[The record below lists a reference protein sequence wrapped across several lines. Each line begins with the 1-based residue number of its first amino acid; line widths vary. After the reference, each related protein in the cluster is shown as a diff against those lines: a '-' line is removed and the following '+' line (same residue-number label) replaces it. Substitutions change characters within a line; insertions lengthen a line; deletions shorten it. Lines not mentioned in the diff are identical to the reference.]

1 MQSKPHGKGLAGFI
15 FGLLLATFIIGV
27 VLYFLNN
34 TPSGIRQPEEP
45 ETEIQ
50 PEILTPRQERR
61 AEPEPRP
68 GDTASGSGRYALPPG
83 DITDKPP
90 VAASVP
96 QQAST
101 PAQRPEDK
109 PAQTKPREPQRKPEP
124 EAKPTPEQILESGNV
139 ERARE
144 QARRQRREAEAKAAR
159 EAEAKAAREAEAKAA
174 REAEAAEPRGSR
186 SNAEPRGGNDRYIV
200 QMGSYNNPQAA
211 DTQRAKLAMLGV
223 NARVASSKRSDGQ
236 TVYRIQS
243 GRLSRAEAQ
252 ALSDKLRG
260 NGIDTLT
267 RQAD

>member
-1 MQSKPHGKGLAGFI
+1 MPNKPHGQGLSGFI
-15 FGLLLATFIIGV
+15 FGLLLATLIIGV

-34 TPSGIRQPEEP
+34 TPSGIKQPEAP
-45 ETEIQ
+45 KTEIQ
-50 PEILTPRQERR
+50 PEILTPRQERQ
-61 AEPEPRP
+61 PEQRP
-68 GDTASGSGRYALPPG
+68 SDTTVGSDSGRYALPPG

-101 PAQRPEDK
+101 PAQRTEDK
-109 PAQTKPREPQRKPEP
+109 PAQEDTPVHTKPREPQRKPEP

-159 EAEAKAAREAEAKAA
+159 EAEAKAAEQRAQRNAEAH
-174 REAEAAEPRGSR
+174 S
-186 SNAEPRGGNDRYIV
+186 GGNGRYIV
-200 QMGSYNNPQAA
+200 QMGSYNNPEAA

-252 ALSDKLRG
+252 ALSEKLRG

>member
-1 MQSKPHGKGLAGFI
+1 MQNKPYGKGLSGFI
-15 FGLLLATFIIGV
+15 FGLLLATLIIGV

-34 TPSGIRQPEEP
+34 TPSGIKQPEAP
-45 ETEIQ
+45 KTEIQ
-50 PEILTPRQERR
+50 PEILTPRQERQ
-61 AEPEPRP
+61 PEQRP
-68 GDTASGSGRYALPPG
+68 SDTTVGSDSGRYALPPG

-101 PAQRPEDK
+101 PAQRPEEK
-109 PAQTKPREPQRKPEP
+109 PAQEDKSVQTKPREQQRKPEP

-159 EAEAKAAREAEAKAA
+159 EAEAKAAEQRAQRNAEAH
-174 REAEAAEPRGSR
+174 
-186 SNAEPRGGNDRYIV
+186 NGGNGRYIV
-200 QMGSYNNPQAA
+200 QMGSYNNPEAA

-260 NGIDTLT
+260 NGINTLT

>member
-1 MQSKPHGKGLAGFI
+1 MQNKPYGKGLSGFI
-15 FGLLLATFIIGV
+15 FGLLLATLIIGV
-27 VLYFLNN
+27 VLYFLNS
-34 TPSGIRQPEEP
+34 TPSGIKQPEAP
-45 ETEIQ
+45 KTEIQ
-50 PEILTPRQERR
+50 PEILTPRQERQ
-61 AEPEPRP
+61 PEQRP
-68 GDTASGSGRYALPPG
+68 SDTTVGSDSGRYALPPG

-101 PAQRPEDK
+101 PAQRPEEKPALEDK
-109 PAQTKPREPQRKPEP
+109 PMQTKPREQQRKPEP

-159 EAEAKAAREAEAKAA
+159 EAEAKTAEQRAQRNAEAH
-174 REAEAAEPRGSR
+174 S
-186 SNAEPRGGNDRYIV
+186 GGNGRYIV

-223 NARVASSKRSDGQ
+223 NARVTSSKRSDGQ

-252 ALSDKLRG
+252 ALSERLRG

>member
-1 MQSKPHGKGLAGFI
+1 MQNKPYGKGLSGFI
-15 FGLLLATFIIGV
+15 FGLLLATLIIGV

-34 TPSGIRQPEEP
+34 TPSGIKQPEAP
-45 ETEIQ
+45 KTEIQ
-50 PEILTPRQERR
+50 PEILTPRQERQ
-61 AEPEPRP
+61 PEQRP
-68 GDTASGSGRYALPPG
+68 NDTTVGPDSGDYTLPPG

-90 VAASVP
+90 VSA
-96 QQAST
+96 AST
-101 PAQRPEDK
+101 PAQRQEEK
-109 PAQTKPREPQRKPEP
+109 PVQENKPVQTKPREPQRKPEP

-159 EAEAKAAREAEAKAA
+159 EAEAKAAEQRVQRNAEAH
-174 REAEAAEPRGSR
+174 S
-186 SNAEPRGGNDRYIV
+186 GGNGRYIV
-200 QMGSYNNPQAA
+200 QMGSYNNPEAA

>member
-1 MQSKPHGKGLAGFI
+1 MQNKPYGKGLSGFI
-15 FGLLLATFIIGV
+15 FGLLLATLIIGV

-34 TPSGIRQPEEP
+34 TPSGIKQPEAP
-45 ETEIQ
+45 KTEIQ
-50 PEILTPRQERR
+50 PEILTPRQERQ
-61 AEPEPRP
+61 PEQRP
-68 GDTASGSGRYALPPG
+68 SDTTVGSDSGHYSLPPG

-101 PAQRPEDK
+101 PAQRQEEKPAQEDK
-109 PAQTKPREPQRKPEP
+109 PVQTKPREPQRKPEP

-159 EAEAKAAREAEAKAA
+159 EAESKTAEQ
-174 REAEAAEPRGSR
+174 RTQR
-186 SNAEPRGGNDRYIV
+186 NAEGGNGRYIV

-223 NARVASSKRSDGQ
+223 NARVTNSKRSDGQ

>member
-1 MQSKPHGKGLAGFI
+1 MQNKPHGQGLSGFI
-15 FGLLLATFIIGV
+15 FGLLLATLIIGV

-34 TPSGIRQPEEP
+34 TPSGIKEP
-45 ETEIQ
+45 EAPKTEIQ
-50 PEILTPRQERR
+50 PEILTPRQERQ
-61 AEPEPRP
+61 PEQRP
-68 GDTASGSGRYALPPG
+68 SDTTVGSDSGRYALPPG

-101 PAQRPEDK
+101 PAQRPEEKPAQEDK
-109 PAQTKPREPQRKPEP
+109 PAQTKPREQQRKPEP

-159 EAEAKAAREAEAKAA
+159 EAEAKTAEQRAQRNAEAH
-174 REAEAAEPRGSR
+174 S
-186 SNAEPRGGNDRYIV
+186 GGNGRYIV

-223 NARVASSKRSDGQ
+223 NARVTSSKRSDGQ

-252 ALSDKLRG
+252 ALSERLRG

>member
-1 MQSKPHGKGLAGFI
+1 MQNKPHGQGLSGFI
-15 FGLLLATFIIGV
+15 FGLLLATLIIGV

-34 TPSGIRQPEEP
+34 TPSGIKQPEAP
-45 ETEIQ
+45 KTEIQ
-50 PEILTPRQERR
+50 PEILTPRQERQ
-61 AEPEPRP
+61 PEQRP
-68 GDTASGSGRYALPPG
+68 SDTTVGSDSGRYALPPG

-109 PAQTKPREPQRKPEP
+109 PEQDKPAQTKPREQQRKPEP

-159 EAEAKAAREAEAKAA
+159 EAEAKTAEQRAQRNAEAH
-174 REAEAAEPRGSR
+174 S
-186 SNAEPRGGNDRYIV
+186 GGNGRYIV

-223 NARVASSKRSDGQ
+223 NARVTSSKRSDGQ

-252 ALSDKLRG
+252 ALSERLRG

>member
-1 MQSKPHGKGLAGFI
+1 MQNKPYGKGLSGFI
-15 FGLLLATFIIGV
+15 FGLLLATLIIGV

-34 TPSGIRQPEEP
+34 TPSGIKQPEAP
-45 ETEIQ
+45 KTEIQ
-50 PEILTPRQERR
+50 PEILTPRQERQ
-61 AEPEPRP
+61 PEQRP
-68 GDTASGSGRYALPPG
+68 SDTTVGSDSGHYTLPPG

-109 PAQTKPREPQRKPEP
+109 PAQEDKPVQTKPREPQRKPEP

-144 QARRQRREAEAKAAR
+144 QVRRQRREAEAKAAR
-159 EAEAKAAREAEAKAA
+159 EAEAKAAEQRAQRNAEAH
-174 REAEAAEPRGSR
+174 S
-186 SNAEPRGGNDRYIV
+186 GGNGRYIV
-200 QMGSYNNPQAA
+200 QMGSYNNPEAA

-252 ALSDKLRG
+252 ALSERLRG

>member
-1 MQSKPHGKGLAGFI
+1 MPNKPHGQGLSGFI
-15 FGLLLATFIIGV
+15 FGLLLATLIIGV

-34 TPSGIRQPEEP
+34 TPSGIKQPEAP
-45 ETEIQ
+45 KTEIQ
-50 PEILTPRQERR
+50 PEILTPRQERQ
-61 AEPEPRP
+61 PEQRP
-68 GDTASGSGRYALPPG
+68 SDTTVGSDSGRYALPPG

-101 PAQRPEDK
+101 PAQRPEEKPAQEDK
-109 PAQTKPREPQRKPEP
+109 PVQTKPREQQRKPEP

-159 EAEAKAAREAEAKAA
+159 EAESKTAEQRAQ
-174 REAEAAEPRGSR
+174 R
-186 SNAEPRGGNDRYIV
+186 NAEGGNGRYIV

-223 NARVASSKRSDGQ
+223 NARVTSSKRSDGQ

-252 ALSDKLRG
+252 ALSERLRG

>member
-1 MQSKPHGKGLAGFI
+1 MPNKPHGQGLSGFI
-15 FGLLLATFIIGV
+15 FGLLLATLIIGV

-34 TPSGIRQPEEP
+34 TPSGIKQPEAP
-45 ETEIQ
+45 KTEIQ
-50 PEILTPRQERR
+50 PEILTPRQERQ
-61 AEPEPRP
+61 PEQRP
-68 GDTASGSGRYALPPG
+68 SDTTVGSDSGRYALPPG

-101 PAQRPEDK
+101 PAQRQEEKPAQEDK
-109 PAQTKPREPQRKPEP
+109 PVQTKPREPQRKPEP

-159 EAEAKAAREAEAKAA
+159 EAEAKTAEQRAQRNAEAH
-174 REAEAAEPRGSR
+174 S
-186 SNAEPRGGNDRYIV
+186 GGNGRYIV
-200 QMGSYNNPQAA
+200 QMGSYNNPEAA

-252 ALSDKLRG
+252 ALSERLRG

>member
-1 MQSKPHGKGLAGFI
+1 MPNKPHGQGLSGFI
-15 FGLLLATFIIGV
+15 FGLLLATLIIGV

-34 TPSGIRQPEEP
+34 TPSGIKQPEAP
-45 ETEIQ
+45 KTEIQ
-50 PEILTPRQERR
+50 PEILTPRQERQ
-61 AEPEPRP
+61 PEQRP
-68 GDTASGSGRYALPPG
+68 SDTTVGSDTGRYALPPG

-96 QQAST
+96 QQVST
-101 PAQRPEDK
+101 PAQRPEEKPAQEDK

-159 EAEAKAAREAEAKAA
+159 EAEAKTAEQRAQRNTEAHS
-174 REAEAAEPRGSR
+174 GS
-186 SNAEPRGGNDRYIV
+186 NGRYIV

-223 NARVASSKRSDGQ
+223 NARVTSSKRSDGQ

-252 ALSDKLRG
+252 ALSERLRG

>member
-1 MQSKPHGKGLAGFI
+1 MPNKPHGQGLSGFI
-15 FGLLLATFIIGV
+15 FGLLLATLIIGV

-34 TPSGIRQPEEP
+34 TPSGIKQPEAP
-45 ETEIQ
+45 KTEIQ
-50 PEILTPRQERR
+50 PEILTPRQERQ
-61 AEPEPRP
+61 PEQRP
-68 GDTASGSGRYALPPG
+68 NDTTVGSDSGHYSLPPG

-101 PAQRPEDK
+101 PAQRTEDK
-109 PAQTKPREPQRKPEP
+109 PAQEDKPVQTKPREPQRKPEP

-159 EAEAKAAREAEAKAA
+159 EAEAKAAEQRAQRNAEAH
-174 REAEAAEPRGSR
+174 S
-186 SNAEPRGGNDRYIV
+186 GGNGRYIV
-200 QMGSYNNPQAA
+200 QMGSYNNPEAA

-252 ALSDKLRG
+252 ALSEKLRG

>member
-1 MQSKPHGKGLAGFI
+1 MPNKPHGQGLSGFI
-15 FGLLLATFIIGV
+15 FGLLLATLIIGV

-34 TPSGIRQPEEP
+34 TPSGIKQPEAP
-45 ETEIQ
+45 KTEIQ
-50 PEILTPRQERR
+50 PEILTPRQERQ
-61 AEPEPRP
+61 PEQRP
-68 GDTASGSGRYALPPG
+68 SDTTVGSDSGRYALPPG

-101 PAQRPEDK
+101 PAQRPEEKPAQEDK
-109 PAQTKPREPQRKPEP
+109 PAQTKPREQQRKPEP

-159 EAEAKAAREAEAKAA
+159 EAEAKTAEQRAQ
-174 REAEAAEPRGSR
+174 R
-186 SNAEPRGGNDRYIV
+186 NAEVHSGGNGRYIV

-223 NARVASSKRSDGQ
+223 NARVTSSKRSDGQ

-252 ALSDKLRG
+252 ALSERLRG

>member
-1 MQSKPHGKGLAGFI
+1 MPNKPHGQGLSGFI
-15 FGLLLATFIIGV
+15 FGLLLATLIIGV

-34 TPSGIRQPEEP
+34 TPSGIKQPEAP
-45 ETEIQ
+45 KTEIQ
-50 PEILTPRQERR
+50 PEILTPRQERQ
-61 AEPEPRP
+61 PEQRP
-68 GDTASGSGRYALPPG
+68 SDTTVGSDSGRYALPPG

-101 PAQRPEDK
+101 PAQRQEEKPAQEDK
-109 PAQTKPREPQRKPEP
+109 PVQTKPREPQRKPEP

-159 EAEAKAAREAEAKAA
+159 EAEAKAAEQRAQRNAEAH
-174 REAEAAEPRGSR
+174 S
-186 SNAEPRGGNDRYIV
+186 GGNGRYIV
-200 QMGSYNNPQAA
+200 QTGSYNNPETA

-243 GRLSRAEAQ
+243 SRLSRAEAQ
-252 ALSDKLRG
+252 VLSDKLRG

>member
-1 MQSKPHGKGLAGFI
+1 MPNKPHGQGLSGFI
-15 FGLLLATFIIGV
+15 FGLLLATLIIGV

-34 TPSGIRQPEEP
+34 TPSGIKQPEAP
-45 ETEIQ
+45 KTEIQ
-50 PEILTPRQERR
+50 PEILTPRQERQ
-61 AEPEPRP
+61 PEQRP
-68 GDTASGSGRYALPPG
+68 SDTTVGSDSGRYALPPG

-101 PAQRPEDK
+101 PAQRPEEK
-109 PAQTKPREPQRKPEP
+109 PAQEDKSVQTKPREQQRKPEP

-159 EAEAKAAREAEAKAA
+159 EAESKTAEQ
-174 REAEAAEPRGSR
+174 RTQR
-186 SNAEPRGGNDRYIV
+186 NAEGGNGRYIV

-223 NARVASSKRSDGQ
+223 NARVTSSKRSDGQ

-252 ALSDKLRG
+252 ALSERLRG

>member
-1 MQSKPHGKGLAGFI
+1 MQTKPHGKGLSGFI
-15 FGLLLATFIIGV
+15 FGLLLATLIIGV

-34 TPSGIRQPEEP
+34 TPSGIKQPEAP
-45 ETEIQ
+45 KTEIQ
-50 PEILTPRQERR
+50 PEILTPRQEHQ
-61 AEPEPRP
+61 PEHRP
-68 GDTASGSGRYALPPG
+68 SDTTAGSDSGHYTLPPG

-109 PAQTKPREPQRKPEP
+109 PAQEDKTVQTKPRDPQRKPEP

-144 QARRQRREAEAKAAR
+144 QARRQRRETEAHN
-159 EAEAKAAREAEAKAA
+159 
-174 REAEAAEPRGSR
+174 S
-186 SNAEPRGGNDRYIV
+186 GNGHYIV

-243 GRLSRAEAQ
+243 SLLSRAEAQ

>member
-1 MQSKPHGKGLAGFI
+1 MQTKPHGKGLSGFI
-15 FGLLLATFIIGV
+15 FGLLLATLIIGV

-34 TPSGIRQPEEP
+34 TPSGIKQPEVP
-45 ETEIQ
+45 KTEIQ
-50 PEILTPRQERR
+50 PEILTPRQERQ
-61 AEPEPRP
+61 PEQRP
-68 GDTASGSGRYALPPG
+68 SDTTVGSDSGRYALPPG

-109 PAQTKPREPQRKPEP
+109 PEQDKPAQTKPREQQRKPEP

-159 EAEAKAAREAEAKAA
+159 EAEAKTAEQRAQRNAEAH
-174 REAEAAEPRGSR
+174 S
-186 SNAEPRGGNDRYIV
+186 GGNGRYIV

-223 NARVASSKRSDGQ
+223 NARVTSSKRSDGQ

-252 ALSDKLRG
+252 ALSERLRG

>member
-1 MQSKPHGKGLAGFI
+1 MQNKPYGKGLSGFI
-15 FGLLLATFIIGV
+15 FGLLLATLIIGV

-34 TPSGIRQPEEP
+34 TPSGIKQPEAP
-45 ETEIQ
+45 KTEIQ
-50 PEILTPRQERR
+50 PEILTPRQERQ
-61 AEPEPRP
+61 PEQRP
-68 GDTASGSGRYALPPG
+68 NDTTVGSDSGHYSLPPG

-101 PAQRPEDK
+101 PAQRQEEKPAQEDK
-109 PAQTKPREPQRKPEP
+109 PVQTKSREPQRKPEP

-159 EAEAKAAREAEAKAA
+159 EAEAKAAEQRAQRNAEAH
-174 REAEAAEPRGSR
+174 S
-186 SNAEPRGGNDRYIV
+186 GGNGRYIV
-200 QMGSYNNPQAA
+200 QMGSYNNPEAA

-223 NARVASSKRSDGQ
+223 NARVTSSKRSDGQ

>member
-1 MQSKPHGKGLAGFI
+1 MPNKPHGQGLSGFI
-15 FGLLLATFIIGV
+15 FGLLLATLIIGV
-27 VLYFLNN
+27 VLYFLNS
-34 TPSGIRQPEEP
+34 TPSGIKQPEAP
-45 ETEIQ
+45 KTEIQ
-50 PEILTPRQERR
+50 PEILTPRQERQ
-61 AEPEPRP
+61 PEQRP
-68 GDTASGSGRYALPPG
+68 SDTTVGSDSGRYALPPG

-101 PAQRPEDK
+101 PAQRPEEKPAQEDK
-109 PAQTKPREPQRKPEP
+109 PVQTKPREQQRKPEP

-159 EAEAKAAREAEAKAA
+159 EAEAKTAEQRAQRNAEAH
-174 REAEAAEPRGSR
+174 S
-186 SNAEPRGGNDRYIV
+186 GGNGRYIV
-200 QMGSYNNPQAA
+200 QMGSYNNPEAA

-223 NARVASSKRSDGQ
+223 NARVTSSKRSDGQ

-252 ALSDKLRG
+252 ALSERLRG

>member
-1 MQSKPHGKGLAGFI
+1 MPNKPHGQGLSGFI
-15 FGLLLATFIIGV
+15 FGLLLATLIIGV

-34 TPSGIRQPEEP
+34 TPSGIKQPEAP
-45 ETEIQ
+45 KTEIQ
-50 PEILTPRQERR
+50 PEILTPRQERQ
-61 AEPEPRP
+61 PEQRP
-68 GDTASGSGRYALPPG
+68 SDTTVGSDSGRYALPPG

-109 PAQTKPREPQRKPEP
+109 PEQDKPAQTKPREQQRKPEP

-159 EAEAKAAREAEAKAA
+159 EAESKTAEQRAQ
-174 REAEAAEPRGSR
+174 R
-186 SNAEPRGGNDRYIV
+186 NAEGGNGRYIV

-223 NARVASSKRSDGQ
+223 NARVTSSKRSDGQ

-252 ALSDKLRG
+252 ALSERLRG

>member
-1 MQSKPHGKGLAGFI
+1 MPNKPHGQGLSGFI
-15 FGLLLATFIIGV
+15 FGLLLATLIIGV

-34 TPSGIRQPEEP
+34 TPSGIKQPEAP
-45 ETEIQ
+45 KTEIQ
-50 PEILTPRQERR
+50 PEILTPRQERQ
-61 AEPEPRP
+61 PEQRP
-68 GDTASGSGRYALPPG
+68 SDTTVGSDSGRYTLPPG

-101 PAQRPEDK
+101 PAQRQEDK
-109 PAQTKPREPQRKPEP
+109 PAQEDKPVQTKPREPQRKPEP

-159 EAEAKAAREAEAKAA
+159 EAEAKAAEQRAQ
-174 REAEAAEPRGSR
+174 R
-186 SNAEPRGGNDRYIV
+186 NAEGGNGRYIV

-223 NARVASSKRSDGQ
+223 NARVTSSKRSDGQ

-252 ALSDKLRG
+252 ALSERLRG

>member
-1 MQSKPHGKGLAGFI
+1 MPNKPHGQGLSGFI
-15 FGLLLATFIIGV
+15 FGLLLATLIIGV

-34 TPSGIRQPEEP
+34 TPSGIKQPEAP
-45 ETEIQ
+45 KTEIQ
-50 PEILTPRQERR
+50 PEILTPRQERQ
-61 AEPEPRP
+61 PEQRP
-68 GDTASGSGRYALPPG
+68 SDTTVGSDSGRYALPPG

-109 PAQTKPREPQRKPEP
+109 PEQDKPAQTKPREQQRKPEP

-159 EAEAKAAREAEAKAA
+159 EVEAKTAEQRAQRNAEAH
-174 REAEAAEPRGSR
+174 S
-186 SNAEPRGGNDRYIV
+186 GGNDRYIV

-223 NARVASSKRSDGQ
+223 NARVTSSKRSDGQ

-252 ALSDKLRG
+252 ALSERLRG

>member
-1 MQSKPHGKGLAGFI
+1 MQNKPYGKGLSGFI
-15 FGLLLATFIIGV
+15 FGLLLATLIIGV

-34 TPSGIRQPEEP
+34 TPSGIKQPEAP
-45 ETEIQ
+45 KTEIQ
-50 PEILTPRQERR
+50 PEILTPRQERQ
-61 AEPEPRP
+61 PEQRP
-68 GDTASGSGRYALPPG
+68 SDTTVGSDSGRYALPPG

-101 PAQRPEDK
+101 PAQRPEEKPAQEDK
-109 PAQTKPREPQRKPEP
+109 PVQTKPREQQRKPEP

-159 EAEAKAAREAEAKAA
+159 EAESKTAEQRAQ
-174 REAEAAEPRGSR
+174 R
-186 SNAEPRGGNDRYIV
+186 NAEGGNGRYIV

-223 NARVASSKRSDGQ
+223 NARVTSSKRSDGQ

-252 ALSDKLRG
+252 ALSERLRG

>member
-1 MQSKPHGKGLAGFI
+1 MPNKPHGQGLSGFI
-15 FGLLLATFIIGV
+15 FGLLLATLIIGV

-34 TPSGIRQPEEP
+34 TPSGIKQPEAP
-45 ETEIQ
+45 KTEIQ
-50 PEILTPRQERR
+50 PEILTPRQERQ
-61 AEPEPRP
+61 PEQRP
-68 GDTASGSGRYALPPG
+68 SDTTVGSDSGRYALPPG

-101 PAQRPEDK
+101 PAQRPEEKPAQEDK
-109 PAQTKPREPQRKPEP
+109 PGQTKPREQQRKPEP

-159 EAEAKAAREAEAKAA
+159 EAEAKTAEQRAQRNAEAH
-174 REAEAAEPRGSR
+174 S
-186 SNAEPRGGNDRYIV
+186 GGNGRYIV
-200 QMGSYNNPQAA
+200 QMGSYNNPEAA

-223 NARVASSKRSDGQ
+223 NARVTSSKRSDGQ

-252 ALSDKLRG
+252 ALSERLRG

>member
-1 MQSKPHGKGLAGFI
+1 MPNKPHGQGLSGFI
-15 FGLLLATFIIGV
+15 FGLLLATLIIGV

-34 TPSGIRQPEEP
+34 TPSGIKQPEAP
-45 ETEIQ
+45 KTEIQ
-50 PEILTPRQERR
+50 PEILTPRQERQ
-61 AEPEPRP
+61 PEQRP
-68 GDTASGSGRYALPPG
+68 SDTTVGSDSGRYALPPG

-101 PAQRPEDK
+101 PAQRPEEKPAQEDK
-109 PAQTKPREPQRKPEP
+109 PAQTKPREQQRKPEP

-159 EAEAKAAREAEAKAA
+159 EAEAKTAEQRAQRNAEAH
-174 REAEAAEPRGSR
+174 S
-186 SNAEPRGGNDRYIV
+186 GGNGRYIV

-223 NARVASSKRSDGQ
+223 NARVTSSKRSDGQ

-252 ALSDKLRG
+252 ALSERLRG

>member
-1 MQSKPHGKGLAGFI
+1 MQNKPHGQGLSGFI
-15 FGLLLATFIIGV
+15 FGLLLATLIIGV

-34 TPSGIRQPEEP
+34 TPSGIKQPEAP
-45 ETEIQ
+45 KTEIQ
-50 PEILTPRQERR
+50 PEILTPRQERQ
-61 AEPEPRP
+61 PEQRP
-68 GDTASGSGRYALPPG
+68 SDTTVGSDSGRYALPPG

-109 PAQTKPREPQRKPEP
+109 PEQDKPAQTKPREQQRKPEP

-159 EAEAKAAREAEAKAA
+159 EAESKTAEQRAQ
-174 REAEAAEPRGSR
+174 R
-186 SNAEPRGGNDRYIV
+186 NAEGGNGRYIV

-223 NARVASSKRSDGQ
+223 NARVTSSKRSDGQ

-252 ALSDKLRG
+252 ALSERLRG

>member
-1 MQSKPHGKGLAGFI
+1 MPNKPHGQGLSGFI
-15 FGLLLATFIIGV
+15 FGLLLATLIIGV
-27 VLYFLNN
+27 VLYFLNT
-34 TPSGIRQPEEP
+34 TPSGIKQPEAP
-45 ETEIQ
+45 KTEIQ
-50 PEILTPRQERR
+50 PEILTPRQERQ
-61 AEPEPRP
+61 PEQRP
-68 GDTASGSGRYALPPG
+68 SDTTVGSDSGRYALPPG

-101 PAQRPEDK
+101 PAQRPEEKPAQEDK
-109 PAQTKPREPQRKPEP
+109 PGQTKPREQQRKPEP

-159 EAEAKAAREAEAKAA
+159 EAEAKTAEQRAQRNAEAH
-174 REAEAAEPRGSR
+174 S
-186 SNAEPRGGNDRYIV
+186 GGNGRYIV
-200 QMGSYNNPQAA
+200 QMGSYNNPEAA

-223 NARVASSKRSDGQ
+223 NARVTSSKRSDGQ

-252 ALSDKLRG
+252 ALSERLRG

>member
-1 MQSKPHGKGLAGFI
+1 MQNKPHGQGLSGFI
-15 FGLLLATFIIGV
+15 FGLLLATLIIGV

-34 TPSGIRQPEEP
+34 TPSGIKQPEAP
-45 ETEIQ
+45 KTEIQ
-50 PEILTPRQERR
+50 PEILTPRQERQ
-61 AEPEPRP
+61 PEQRP
-68 GDTASGSGRYALPPG
+68 SDTTVGSDSGRYALPPG

-101 PAQRPEDK
+101 PAQRPEEKPAQEDK
-109 PAQTKPREPQRKPEP
+109 PGQTKPREQQRKPEP

-159 EAEAKAAREAEAKAA
+159 EAEAKTAEQRAQRNAEAH
-174 REAEAAEPRGSR
+174 S
-186 SNAEPRGGNDRYIV
+186 GGNGRYIV
-200 QMGSYNNPQAA
+200 QMGSYNNPEAA

-223 NARVASSKRSDGQ
+223 NARVTSSKRSDGQ

-252 ALSDKLRG
+252 ALSERLRG

>member
-1 MQSKPHGKGLAGFI
+1 MQNKPYGKGLSGFI
-15 FGLLLATFIIGV
+15 FGLLLATLIIGV

-34 TPSGIRQPEEP
+34 TPSGIKQPEAP
-45 ETEIQ
+45 KTEIQ
-50 PEILTPRQERR
+50 PEILTPRQERQ
-61 AEPEPRP
+61 PEQRP
-68 GDTASGSGRYALPPG
+68 SDTTVGSDSGRYALPPG

-101 PAQRPEDK
+101 PAQRPEEKPAPEDK
-109 PAQTKPREPQRKPEP
+109 PMQTKPREQQRKPEP

-159 EAEAKAAREAEAKAA
+159 EAEAKAARETK
-174 REAEAAEPRGSR
+174 AAEPRGNR
-186 SNAEPRGGNDRYIV
+186 NAEAHSGGNGRYIV

-223 NARVASSKRSDGQ
+223 NARVTSSKRSDGQ

-252 ALSDKLRG
+252 ALSEHLRG
-260 NGIDTLT
+260 NGVDTLT

>member
-1 MQSKPHGKGLAGFI
+1 MPNKPHGQGLSGFI
-15 FGLLLATFIIGV
+15 FGLLLATLIIGV

-34 TPSGIRQPEEP
+34 TPSGIKQPEAP
-45 ETEIQ
+45 KTEIQ
-50 PEILTPRQERR
+50 PEILTPRQERQ
-61 AEPEPRP
+61 PEPRP
-68 GDTASGSGRYALPPG
+68 SDTTVGSDSGRYALPPG

-109 PAQTKPREPQRKPEP
+109 PEQDKPAQTKPREQQRKPEP

-159 EAEAKAAREAEAKAA
+159 EAEAKTAEQRAQRNAEAH
-174 REAEAAEPRGSR
+174 S
-186 SNAEPRGGNDRYIV
+186 GGNGRYIV

-223 NARVASSKRSDGQ
+223 NARVTSSKRSDGQ

-252 ALSDKLRG
+252 ALSERLRG

>member
-1 MQSKPHGKGLAGFI
+1 MPNKPHGQGLSGFI
-15 FGLLLATFIIGV
+15 FGLLLATLIIGV

-34 TPSGIRQPEEP
+34 TPSGIKQPEAP
-45 ETEIQ
+45 KTEIQ
-50 PEILTPRQERR
+50 PEILTPRQERQ
-61 AEPEPRP
+61 PEQRP
-68 GDTASGSGRYALPPG
+68 SDTTVGSDSGRYALPPG

-101 PAQRPEDK
+101 PAQRPEEKPAQEDK
-109 PAQTKPREPQRKPEP
+109 PVQTKPREQQRKPEP

-159 EAEAKAAREAEAKAA
+159 EAEAKTAEQRAQRNAEAH
-174 REAEAAEPRGSR
+174 S
-186 SNAEPRGGNDRYIV
+186 GGNGRYIV
-200 QMGSYNNPQAA
+200 QMGSYNNPEAA

-223 NARVASSKRSDGQ
+223 NARVTSSKRSDGQ

-252 ALSDKLRG
+252 ALSERLRG

>member
-1 MQSKPHGKGLAGFI
+1 MPNKPHGQGLSGFI
-15 FGLLLATFIIGV
+15 FGLLLATLIIGV

-34 TPSGIRQPEEP
+34 TPSGIKQPEAP
-45 ETEIQ
+45 KTEIQ
-50 PEILTPRQERR
+50 PEILTPRQERQ
-61 AEPEPRP
+61 PEQRP
-68 GDTASGSGRYALPPG
+68 SDTTVGSDSGRYALPPG

-101 PAQRPEDK
+101 PAQRQEDK
-109 PAQTKPREPQRKPEP
+109 PAQEDKPVQTKPREPQRKPEP

-159 EAEAKAAREAEAKAA
+159 EAEAKTAEQRAQRNAEAH
-174 REAEAAEPRGSR
+174 S
-186 SNAEPRGGNDRYIV
+186 GGNGRYIV

-223 NARVASSKRSDGQ
+223 NARVTSSKRSDGQ

-252 ALSDKLRG
+252 ALSERLRG

>member
-1 MQSKPHGKGLAGFI
+1 MQNKPYGKGLSGFI
-15 FGLLLATFIIGV
+15 FGLLLATLIIGV

-34 TPSGIRQPEEP
+34 TPSGIKQPEAP
-45 ETEIQ
+45 KTEIQ
-50 PEILTPRQERR
+50 PEILTPRQERQ
-61 AEPEPRP
+61 PEQRP
-68 GDTASGSGRYALPPG
+68 NDTTVGSDSGHYSLPPG

-101 PAQRPEDK
+101 PAQRQEEKPAQEDK
-109 PAQTKPREPQRKPEP
+109 PVQTKPREPQRKPEQ

-159 EAEAKAAREAEAKAA
+159 EAEAKAAEQRAQRNAEAH
-174 REAEAAEPRGSR
+174 S
-186 SNAEPRGGNDRYIV
+186 GGNGRYI
-200 QMGSYNNPQAA
+200 PEAA

-243 GRLSRAEAQ
+243 SRLSRAEAQ

>member
-1 MQSKPHGKGLAGFI
+1 MPNKPHGQGLSGFI
-15 FGLLLATFIIGV
+15 FGLLLATLIIGV

-34 TPSGIRQPEEP
+34 TPSGIKQPEAP
-45 ETEIQ
+45 KTEIQ
-50 PEILTPRQERR
+50 PEILTPRQERQ
-61 AEPEPRP
+61 PEQRP
-68 GDTASGSGRYALPPG
+68 SDTTVGSDSGRYALPPG

-109 PAQTKPREPQRKPEP
+109 PEQDKPAQTKPREQQRKPEP

-159 EAEAKAAREAEAKAA
+159 EAEAKTAEQRAQRNAEAH
-174 REAEAAEPRGSR
+174 S
-186 SNAEPRGGNDRYIV
+186 GGNGRYIV
-200 QMGSYNNPQAA
+200 QMGSYNNPEAA

-223 NARVASSKRSDGQ
+223 NARVTSSKRSDGQ

-252 ALSDKLRG
+252 ALSERLRG

>member
-1 MQSKPHGKGLAGFI
+1 MPNKPHGQGLSGFI
-15 FGLLLATFIIGV
+15 FGLLLATLIIGV

-34 TPSGIRQPEEP
+34 TPSGIKQPEAP
-45 ETEIQ
+45 KTEIQ
-50 PEILTPRQERR
+50 PEILTPRQERQ
-61 AEPEPRP
+61 PEQRP
-68 GDTASGSGRYALPPG
+68 SDTTVGSDSGRYALPPG

-101 PAQRPEDK
+101 PAQRPEEKPAQEDK
-109 PAQTKPREPQRKPEP
+109 PAQTKPREQQRKPEP

-159 EAEAKAAREAEAKAA
+159 EAEAKTAEQRAQRNAEAH
-174 REAEAAEPRGSR
+174 S
-186 SNAEPRGGNDRYIV
+186 GGNGRYIV
-200 QMGSYNNPQAA
+200 QMGSYNNPEAA

-223 NARVASSKRSDGQ
+223 NARVTSSKRSDGQ

-252 ALSDKLRG
+252 ALSERLRG

>member
-1 MQSKPHGKGLAGFI
+1 MQNKPYGKGLSGFI
-15 FGLLLATFIIGV
+15 FGLLLATLIIGV

-34 TPSGIRQPEEP
+34 TPSGIKQPEAP
-45 ETEIQ
+45 KTEIQ
-50 PEILTPRQERR
+50 PEILTPRQERQ
-61 AEPEPRP
+61 PEQRP
-68 GDTASGSGRYALPPG
+68 SDTTVGSDSGHYTLPPG

-90 VAASVP
+90 VAASWP
-96 QQAST
+96 HQASA

-109 PAQTKPREPQRKPEP
+109 PAQEDKPVQTKPREPQRKPEP

-144 QARRQRREAEAKAAR
+144 QVRRQRREAEAKAAR
-159 EAEAKAAREAEAKAA
+159 EAEAKAAEQRAQRNAEAH
-174 REAEAAEPRGSR
+174 S
-186 SNAEPRGGNDRYIV
+186 GGNGRYIV
-200 QMGSYNNPQAA
+200 QMGSYNNPEAA